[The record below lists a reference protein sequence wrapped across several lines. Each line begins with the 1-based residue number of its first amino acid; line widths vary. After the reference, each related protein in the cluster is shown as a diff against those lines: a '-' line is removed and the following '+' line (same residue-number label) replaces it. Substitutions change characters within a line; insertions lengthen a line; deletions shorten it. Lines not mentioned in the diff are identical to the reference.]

1 MIGGAAISTKNDLDD
16 DTQLWHLRLG
26 HMSERAMQELHKQK
40 LLKGVHS
47 CKLDTANIVPWGSSQ
62 SAYAL
67 IPGDER
73 TKLKLKSLE
82 CIFLGFESG
91 VKGFKLWDL
100 VNWKKILNID
110 VVFDEKTMSMIK
122 VKKPEANEDVVWNK
136 VNRYNFTK
144 YGGVRGYSKYAAN

>member
-1 MIGGAAISTKNDLDD
+1 MRIHDNLPEAFWAEAVIHASYLVNRSLSKYIDFQCAKEVWYNKSIEYTN
-16 DTQLWHLRLG
+16 
-26 HMSERAMQELHKQK
+26 
-40 LLKGVHS
+40 LKVFG
-47 CKLDTANIVPWGSSQ
+47 C